1 MGRIVLAEHVIL
13 MLLLICLRQL
23 GESQGSQVE
32 ELGLWEVS
40 TFMSFAYISTLHLV
54 LTQYHCTDVL
64 GASHVFLE
72 RREGGVFY
80 FSVVF
85 SSSKLFSIF
94 YLIGLLQ
101 EEGERMICHQPYFMD
116 KETKVEWLGDLSRE
130 AK

>member
-1 MGRIVLAEHVIL
+1 

-23 GESQGSQVE
+23 GESQDSHVE
-32 ELGLWEVS
+32 ELALWEVS
-40 TFMSFAYISTLHLV
+40 IFMSFAYISTLHLV
-54 LTQYHCTDVL
+54 LTQYHCTYVL
-64 GASHVFLE
+64 GTPHMFLE

-85 SSSKLFSIF
+85 TSSKHFNIF

-101 EEGERMICHQPYFMD
+101 EEGERPICHQPYFMD